1 MSTLTVEPTLFDRPG
16 GEPSLDE
23 LISGVWE
30 VLAARQPVDCPV
42 CGGDMQPW
50 YGAHSRQPDDSGAA
64 RPSRGRMPSA
74 RAPEGGR
81 CGDCGSSLS

>member
-1 MSTLTVEPTLFDRPG
+1 MSTLALAPTLFDRPG

-30 VLAARQPVDCPV
+30 VLAARQPVECPV
-42 CGGDMQPW
+42 CGGSMEPA
-50 YGAHSRQPDDSGAA
+50 YGVHSAQPDDSGAA
-64 RPSRGRMPSA
+64 RPWRGRMPSV

-81 CGDCGSSLS
+81 CDDCGSTLG